1 MSADIIDGRAVAE
14 ELRGHLRERVA
25 SLNAAGG
32 TAGIGTLRVGD
43 DYGARLYRDAVA
55 KTCSGLGLGF
65 RSVDLPVTAGS
76 AEVEEALQA
85 LNADAGVS
93 GILLLRPLPAHLVEA
108 ALVEHILPHKDIDC
122 LNPANL
128 GRLFGGG
135 RAWPPATPAAC
146 LELLERRLAQQGVP
160 AEVGFAGARVVI
172 VGRSPSVG
180 RPLAAMVLNR
190 HATLTV
196 CHSYSAR
203 AGVLVEVCREADY
216 LVAAMGVAEFIR
228 AEHVKPGATVIDVGI
243 NEVVE
248 CTGCGHRTSAWA
260 AGPAQPPQGCLV
272 CGLPL
277 SEGRKAT
284 VGDVAFAEVA
294 EVAGAITPVPGG
306 VGAVTNVML
315 ARNAVAAAEMMR

>member
-1 MSADIIDGRAVAE
+1 MTAQIIDGRSVAE

-25 SLNAAGG
+25 RLSAGG
-32 TAGIGTLRVGD
+32 GSVGIGTLRVGD
-43 DYGARLYRDAVA
+43 DYGALMYRDAVER
-55 KTCSGLGLGF
+55 TCSGLGLGF
-65 RSVDLPVTAGS
+65 RSVDLPARTEAG
-76 AEVEEALQA
+76 EVEEALQS
-85 LNADAGVS
+85 LNTDPGVS
-93 GILLLRPLPAHLVEA
+93 GILLLRPLPAHLPEA
-108 ALVEHILPHKDIDC
+108 SLVERILPHKDIDC
-122 LNPANL
+122 LHPANL

-135 RAWPPATPAAC
+135 RAWPPATPSAC
-146 LELLERRLAQQGVP
+146 LELMKRRLAALGVP
-160 AEVGFAGARVVI
+160 DRQGFAGARVVI

-203 AGVLVEVCREADY
+203 AGILVETCRQADY

-248 CTGCGHRTSAWA
+248 CAGCGRRASAEA
-260 AGPAQPPQGCLV
+260 ADPADAPQLCPV
-272 CGLPL
+272 CSLPV
-277 SEGRKAT
+277 SEGRKVT

-294 EVAGAITPVPGG
+294 EVAGALTPVPGG
-306 VGAVTNVML
+306 VGAVTNIML
-315 ARNAVAAAEMMR
+315 ARNAVAAAEVTR